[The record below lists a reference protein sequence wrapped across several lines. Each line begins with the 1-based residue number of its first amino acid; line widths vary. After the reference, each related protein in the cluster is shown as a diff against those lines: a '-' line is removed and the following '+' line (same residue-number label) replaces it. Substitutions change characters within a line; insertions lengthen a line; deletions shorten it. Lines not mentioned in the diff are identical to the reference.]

1 MGLKWLI
8 IALVV
13 LVAVASAAI
22 TALLIMYFHTYA
34 PGGPTEAPAC
44 KAAQISG
51 TTWNIIYVNVSGV
64 SAQPFNLREG
74 TYTYRVIPSS
84 GEYYEIL
91 TYTVKK
97 INSTCFNI
105 TKIYRMYVIEG
116 NKTTALKPSY
126 SYYLVFTSGRSIF
139 VSSWSPDVGTKY
151 FNLELWPTS
160 DNSGAIAVSPL
171 FLPYIKLGS
180 NWSIAARVDIYF
192 PNQFVEYLGREK
204 FSALPETLACS
215 GPDGTCYVV
224 NSELNVTMS
233 IYNYHGEKKGS
244 LIGVRNVSNK
254 YRYLI
259 DESGTVVLMEK
270 YIGSIL
276 ISKTELVEWK

>member
-1 MGLKWLI
+1 MKWLI

-22 TALLIMYFHTYA
+22 TALVIMYFHTYA

-51 TTWNIIYVNVSGV
+51 TTWKIIYVNVSGV

-74 TYTYRVIPSS
+74 TYTYRVTPSS
-84 GEYYEIL
+84 GEYYEVL

-171 FLPYIKLGS
+171 FLPYIKSGS
-180 NWSIAARVDIYF
+180 NWSITARVDIYL
-192 PNQFVEYLGREK
+192 PNQFIEYLGLEVFRT
-204 FSALPETLACS
+204 PETVACS
-215 GPDGTCYVV
+215 GPSGVCYIV
-224 NSELNVTMS
+224 NSELNITMS
-233 IYNYHGEKKGS
+233 IYNYYGEKKGT
-244 LIGVRNVSNK
+244 LIGVRNVGSK

-259 DESGTVVLMEK
+259 DKSGIAVLIEK
-270 YIGSIL
+270 YIGGIP
-276 ISKTELVEWK
+276 ISKTELIGWE